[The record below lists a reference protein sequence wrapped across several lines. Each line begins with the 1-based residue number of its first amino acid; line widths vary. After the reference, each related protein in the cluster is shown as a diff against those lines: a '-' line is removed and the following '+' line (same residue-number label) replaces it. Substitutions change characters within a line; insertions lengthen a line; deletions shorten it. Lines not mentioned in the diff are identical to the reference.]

1 MHRKQKDELIQK
13 CESEII
19 SLQQQAEEKIN
30 QLAPNKVQEYRQL
43 VQQNQMGQQNAARLR
58 GELDGINQK
67 VRAAEHE
74 LNRDQLRDE
83 YHRLVNQ
90 VDRLE
95 RERSTLEEEMRTT
108 NMDPEQVRQLL
119 LSKVKE
125 DNAKIALLEKSL
137 KTTNDEMSN
146 MRR

>member
-1 MHRKQKDELIQK
+1 MTPRKDELIQK

-67 VRAAEHE
+67 VRAAENE

>member
-1 MHRKQKDELIQK
+1 M
-13 CESEII
+13 
-19 SLQQQAEEKIN
+19 
-30 QLAPNKVQEYRQL
+30 
-43 VQQNQMGQQNAARLR
+43 
-58 GELDGINQK
+58 
-67 VRAAEHE
+67 
-74 LNRDQLRDE
+74 NRDQLRDE